1 MNEDKGGKVNNL
13 VDDLELKRFVEQG
26 NKLKWTWI
34 IGILVIIVCLMIG
47 ENAERALAFFVGC
60 YIAFATFYYFK
71 SVSSRI
77 S

>member
-1 MNEDKGGKVNNL
+1 MNEDKGEKVNNL

-60 YIAFATFYYFK
+60 YIAFATFHYFK